1 MQYASLTTQAIIKID
16 SMSFK
21 LQTLFR
27 QQNNQHQ
34 QLEQSV
40 LNSLPNE
47 KVSAHSVI
55 DLYIQL
61 REIMYKQDIYILN

>member
-16 SMSFK
+16 SISFK